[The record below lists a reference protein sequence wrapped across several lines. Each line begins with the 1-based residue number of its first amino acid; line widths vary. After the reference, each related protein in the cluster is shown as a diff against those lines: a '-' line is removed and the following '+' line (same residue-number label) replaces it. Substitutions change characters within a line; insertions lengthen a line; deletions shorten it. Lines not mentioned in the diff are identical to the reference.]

1 MEVGGRSIMRKGFS
15 LIEIMIAVLVI
26 SLGVIPVYL
35 LLTSGTRGVRY
46 GIRQIKAVNHCSA
59 VLELFRGMQYK
70 NIKAMTDM
78 GEMEAFQKG
87 YMVYSKVEE
96 RWIKNSDGLNS
107 GVWEVSG
114 SSFAIEFFTQLNPK
128 EDSEAE
134 ILPYLE
140 AYFTTRRVKVTCKP
154 EACEI
159 SSYLEWP
166 REQGKSQ
173 KKARNLEFK
182 TVVVNEGPSNLMEN

>member
-1 MEVGGRSIMRKGFS
+1 MKRGFT

-26 SLGVIPVYL
+26 SLGVIPVYM

-59 VLELFRGMQYK
+59 VLELFRGIQYK
-70 NIKAMTDM
+70 KINAMTDD
-78 GEMEAFQKG
+78 GELEASQKG

-96 RWIKNSDGLNS
+96 KWVGTTNALDDGK
-107 GVWEVSG
+107 WEVNG
-114 SSFAIEFFTQLNPK
+114 SPLAQEFFMELNPK
-128 EDSEAE
+128 QISEDE

-140 AYFTTRRVKVTCKP
+140 AYFVSRTVKLLCKP

-159 SSYLEWP
+159 TAKVEWQRSVGNSSQNL
-166 REQGKSQ
+166 RD
-173 KKARNLEFK
+173 LEFK
-182 TVVVNEGPSNLMEN
+182 TVVVNDRPPINLGS

>member
-1 MEVGGRSIMRKGFS
+1 MRKGFS

-26 SLGVIPVYL
+26 SLGVIPVYM

-59 VLELFRGMQYK
+59 VLELFRGLQYK

-78 GEMEAFQKG
+78 GEMEASQKG

-96 RWIKNSDGLNS
+96 RWVKNSDGLN
-107 GVWEVSG
+107 GGAWEVSG
-114 SSFAIEFFTQLNPK
+114 SSLATDFFIQLSPK
-128 EDSEAE
+128 EDSESE

-140 AYFTTRRVKVTCKP
+140 AYFTTRRVKVICKP
-154 EACEI
+154 EACVI
-159 SSYLEWP
+159 SSYIEWP
-166 REQGKSQ
+166 RAQGNSQ

-182 TVVVNEGPSNLMEN
+182 TVVVNEGLSNSTGN